1 VTRWIRV
8 RPDRKDGIMAGVVA
22 TAAGTVFA
30 FAVFYLTR
38 LSLAR
43 EPLTGPDAGER
54 GGSAPSAP
62 DRDR

>member
-1 VTRWIRV
+1 
-8 RPDRKDGIMAGVVA
+8 MAGVVA